1 MSASDKESLNGDD
14 ICNTSLDAE
23 MDKHKP
29 MERAAEV
36 RGWKDGIDR
45 RAVVDAVARTRNAV
59 K

>member
-29 MERAAEV
+29 MERNAAV
-36 RGWKDGIDR
+36 R
-45 RAVVDAVARTRNAV
+45 V
-59 K
+59 